1 MSFGM
6 QDLLEIRNDP
16 KHRNWH
22 AVGDALMLL
31 GDGLRQYA
39 ENKMKELHALIT
51 ANVGGPKVK
60 CSCRCTLGMK
70 LNPHRG
76 STTCIWAQELKK
88 LHVFK
93 TKADIPWNQSDNS
106 KWHDPAVGYW
116 EVAKLFMS
124 DLGSDPTKVTDPNS
138 TDVGPLLNLFRFCK
152 HFNVQAPL
160 LKAVTERRNQW
171 AHAPKRRLS
180 DGDKNA
186 AFQDIKLLMND
197 PELLISKEVQDC
209 KPTINKV
216 EAADVLILEDN
227 QLRLMKEYR
236 RIKECENLQMKERLD
251 AANEEIKILRDRE
264 LGDQSLDGLSNKKG
278 VGLWVHNI
286 GINIRTV
293 FIFVMSLRRHVPG
306 WLQWS
311 CTLFFIFSQVGDR
324 SGIASD
330 DGKMTNILAVG
341 VGNRMVSSA
350 IWIKHARVSF

>member
-1 MSFGM
+1 MSFGA

-39 ENKMKELHALIT
+39 ENKMKELHVLIT

-76 STTCIWAQELKK
+76 STTCIWAQELKN

-93 TKADIPWNQSDNS
+93 KKADIPWHQSDSS
-106 KWHDPAVGYW
+106 KWHDPVVGYW
-116 EVAKLFMS
+116 EIAKLFMS
-124 DLGSDPTKVTDPNS
+124 GIGSDPTKVTDPNS
-138 TDVGPLLNLFRFCK
+138 TDVGPLLNLLRFCK

-180 DGDKNA
+180 DGDKKA

-197 PELLISKEVQDC
+197 PELLTSKEVQNC

-216 EAADVLILEDN
+216 EAADVLILEEN
-227 QLRLMKEYR
+227 QLRLMEEYR
-236 RIKECENLQMKERLD
+236 RIKECEMKERLD
-251 AANEEIKILRDRE
+251 TANEEIKALRKFVNGLLSKSMVIPTLLLFVLLLPWRTAP
-264 LGDQSLDGLSNKKG
+264 SL
-278 VGLWVHNI
+278 
-286 GINIRTV
+286 
-293 FIFVMSLRRHVPG
+293 
-306 WLQWS
+306 LQW
-311 CTLFFIFSQVGDR
+311 CLVTVFFIFSQVGDK
-324 SGIASD
+324 SG
-330 DGKMTNILAVG
+330 
-341 VGNRMVSSA
+341 MVSDEGKADYNVTIIYIHMWS
-350 IWIKHARVSF
+350 R

>member
-1 MSFGM
+1 MVDFHNMSFGA

-39 ENKMKELHALIT
+39 ENKMKELHVLIT

-76 STTCIWAQELKK
+76 STTCIWAQELKN

-93 TKADIPWNQSDNS
+93 KKADIPWHQSDSS
-106 KWHDPAVGYW
+106 KWHDPVVGYW
-116 EVAKLFMS
+116 EIAKLFMS
-124 DLGSDPTKVTDPNS
+124 GIGSDPTKVTDPNS
-138 TDVGPLLNLFRFCK
+138 TDVGPLLNLLRFCK

-180 DGDKNA
+180 DGDKKA

-197 PELLISKEVQDC
+197 PELLTSKEVQNC

-216 EAADVLILEDN
+216 EAADVLILEEN
-227 QLRLMKEYR
+227 QLRLMEEYR
-236 RIKECENLQMKERLD
+236 RIKECEMKERLD
-251 AANEEIKILRDRE
+251 TANEEIKALRKFVNGLLSKSMVIPTLLLFVLLLPWRTAP
-264 LGDQSLDGLSNKKG
+264 SL
-278 VGLWVHNI
+278 
-286 GINIRTV
+286 
-293 FIFVMSLRRHVPG
+293 
-306 WLQWS
+306 LQW
-311 CTLFFIFSQVGDR
+311 CLVTVFFIFSQVGDK
-324 SGIASD
+324 SG
-330 DGKMTNILAVG
+330 
-341 VGNRMVSSA
+341 MVSDEGKADYNVTIIYIHMWS
-350 IWIKHARVSF
+350 R

>member
-1 MSFGM
+1 MSFGA

-76 STTCIWAQELKK
+76 STTCIWAQELKN

-93 TKADIPWNQSDNS
+93 KKADIPWHQSDSS
-106 KWHDPAVGYW
+106 KWHDPVVGYW
-116 EVAKLFMS
+116 EIAKLFMS
-124 DLGSDPTKVTDPNS
+124 GIGSDPTKVTHPNS
-138 TDVGPLLNLFRFCK
+138 TDVGPLLNLFRFCN

-180 DGDKNA
+180 DGDKKA

-197 PELLISKEVQDC
+197 PELLTSKEVQNC

-216 EAADVLILEDN
+216 EAADVLILEEN
-227 QLRLMKEYR
+227 QLRLMEEYR
-236 RIKECENLQMKERLD
+236 RIKECEMKERLD
-251 AANEEIKILRDRE
+251 TANEEIKALRKFVNGLLSKSMVIPTLLLFVLLLPWRTAP
-264 LGDQSLDGLSNKKG
+264 SL
-278 VGLWVHNI
+278 
-286 GINIRTV
+286 
-293 FIFVMSLRRHVPG
+293 
-306 WLQWS
+306 LQW
-311 CTLFFIFSQVGDR
+311 CLVTVFFIFSQVGDK
-324 SGIASD
+324 SG
-330 DGKMTNILAVG
+330 
-341 VGNRMVSSA
+341 MVSDEGKADYNVTIIYIHMWS
-350 IWIKHARVSF
+350 R